1 MGRQLGGA
9 AGRPAPRG
17 PHPQPRVHT
26 PARGPHRQ
34 PGSIPRPRVHT
45 PSPGSTAARG
55 PPSSPG
61 STPPARVHPPARG
74 PLQPAVHPPA
84 RGPHPQ
90 PGVHH
95 GYRGWSPDPPFPC
108 LSDGTERGRQPRV
121 GFVSRANRLVNT
133 RPETPFRGGGAVGA
147 LWTRVDRTRPSAG
160 EPSVRPGP
168 GAFTEGRLGWRAGGQ
183 ACPWSPRREM
193 LVSSGG
199 EAW

>member
-1 MGRQLGGA
+1 MGGA

-17 PHPQPRVHT
+17 PPPSPGST
-26 PARGPHRQ
+26 PPARGPHRQ
-34 PGSIPRPRVHT
+34 PG
-45 PSPGSTAARG
+45 
-55 PPSSPG
+55 
-61 STPPARVHPPARG
+61 VHPA
-74 PLQPAVHPPA
+74 Q
-84 RGPHPQ
+84 GPHPQ
-90 PGVHH
+90 PGVHPPAQDLLQPAVH
-95 GYRGWSPDPPFPC
+95 LPAQGPPPSSGSTPPAWSPPWPLRLEPGPSVP
-108 LSDGTERGRQPRV
+108 LSERWDRAWQAATSRV
-121 GFVSRANRLVNT
+121 CFQSESAGKYEARDAVL
-133 RPETPFRGGGAVGA
+133 GGAVGA